1 MLFGNDALFSIAR
14 SAKRGIVEMP
24 PVLSRLRDWISAEY
38 GVSVV
43 YVSFDHID
51 IGPHAGSPRLTL
63 ILETDRDDHTWKT
76 DVATTRPDARHSV
89 LARFKE
95 FAAADTETYRS
106 LDRCFLTIDN
116 FADECLV
123 RACSAF
129 LKNDVRRIVN
139 ALPKVPIWKIDGF
152 SRQLVVFLET
162 EADVRTITK
171 SGERERLR
179 TLCFDAVK
187 RYDEFGYLSD
197 ESFRLAF
204 DSKENLDRAFHG
216 DLFSYWR

>member
-76 DVATTRPDARHSV
+76 DVVTTRPDARHRV
-89 LARFKE
+89 LPRP
-95 FAAADTETYRS
+95 
-106 LDRCFLTIDN
+106 
-116 FADECLV
+116 
-123 RACSAF
+123 CSAHVHPDRP
-129 LKNDVRRIVN
+129 LHPAGGRARG
-139 ALPKVPIWKIDGF
+139 PK
-152 SRQLVVFLET
+152 
-162 EADVRTITK
+162 A
-171 SGERERLR
+171 
-179 TLCFDAVK
+179 
-187 RYDEFGYLSD
+187 
-197 ESFRLAF
+197 
-204 DSKENLDRAFHG
+204 
-216 DLFSYWR
+216 